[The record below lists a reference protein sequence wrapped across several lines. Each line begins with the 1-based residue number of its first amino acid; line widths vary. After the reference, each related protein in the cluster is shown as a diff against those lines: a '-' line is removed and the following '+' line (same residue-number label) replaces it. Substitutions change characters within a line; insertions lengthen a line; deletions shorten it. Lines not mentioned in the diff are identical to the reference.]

1 MLYRYIIEHG
11 KATITGWEGNMPVHV
26 EIPRQIE
33 EIPVVALADWAFS
46 NQTDLVDLS
55 LPEGLEM
62 VGWYAFSGCSKLES
76 LTLPQ
81 TLVELGGSVFKD
93 CFSIKE
99 LSLPVGLSRLGPHF
113 AEGCTG
119 LKEIRVEEEN
129 NVFKSHRGIVCSKD
143 GKELIVA
150 PTGWAGGFETSAG
163 LESIRGEAFWGCS
176 ALEEVRVGPG
186 VRFVGNHGFYGCPIR
201 KLTLSSDL
209 EEIGEWAFG
218 RGKELQELILPTEQ
232 ELPEALLK
240 ELKRSLAG
248 RNLRSFQ
255 GTTRSLD
262 LLLDE
267 RQKRD
272 LLFAYIMGEIK
283 CSESAKKV
291 YDEKV
296 KEYQAGLFR
305 QILAQDAAA
314 GLYAMDRLGLIH
326 SGNRPFLQ
334 EEAARR
340 QSSHV
345 MLYLLEHQN
354 RNRPE
359 EETWEVLDDPWNL
372 DF

>member
-1 MLYRYIIEHG
+1 MYRYIIEHG
-11 KATITGWEGNMPVHV
+11 KAIITGWEGKMPAHV
-26 EIPRQIE
+26 EIPQQAE
-33 EIPVVALADWAFS
+33 GVLVVALADWAFS
-46 NQTDLVDLS
+46 NQTELVELS
-55 LPEGLEM
+55 LPEGLEV
-62 VGWYAFSGCSKLES
+62 VGWYAFSGCSKLEK

-81 TLVELGGSVFKD
+81 TLIELGGSALKE
-93 CFSIKE
+93 CTSLKE
-99 LSLPVGLSRLGPHF
+99 LSLPSGLSRLGPHV
-113 AEGCTG
+113 AEGCLG
-119 LKEIRVEEEN
+119 LEEIQVEEEN
-129 NVFKSHRGIVCSKD
+129 EVFRTLQGIVCSKD
-143 GKELIVA
+143 GKELIMA
-150 PTGWAGGFETSAG
+150 PPGWNGRFETPSG
-163 LESIRGEAFWGCS
+163 VEHIRGEAFWGCS
-176 ALEEVRVGPG
+176 SLEEVRVGPG

-218 RGKELQELILPTEQ
+218 RGKELRELILPTEQ
-232 ELPEALLK
+232 ELPEHLLK

-248 RNLRSFQ
+248 RTLRSFE
-255 GTTRSLD
+255 GTARSMD

-272 LLFAYIMGEIK
+272 LLFAYIMGETK
-283 CSESAKKV
+283 VSESGKKV

-296 KEYQAGLFR
+296 KETQEGLFR

-314 GLYAMDRLGLIH
+314 GLYTMDRLGLIH
-326 SGNRPFLQ
+326 SGNRSYLQ